1 MKDYRLDGKRVIV
14 VATMI
19 VLGGTF
25 AIGLQNSTDTD
36 LLKTAD
42 EILKEVVRIR
52 GLELKGPV
60 QKGIKNKEE
69 IAQYLRERIRDEY
82 DVNELRR
89 EGKVLKKLGLIP
101 QEMDYQE
108 FILKLLTEQV
118 GGYYDPDKKTF
129 FISSWLPLEQQK
141 PVMAHEL
148 THALQDQHFG
158 LNRFIK
164 QVRKMENDDMVLAR
178 QALVEGEGM
187 AVMFDYLLQPVG
199 KTFAELPAIVTVMRS
214 QLATVDSQFEVFK
227 NAPMFLKET
236 LLFPYGYGAAFLQKI
251 RSKEPWSSVNRI
263 YSDLPESTEQI
274 IHPEKYFDVRDK
286 PRPVEIEDPSARLG
300 KEWRI
305 SYRNVLGEFTTYL
318 LLKLFLSEEESLKGS
333 SGWDGDRLLL
343 LEKDGSGSCAV
354 FQESVWDSP
363 EDAGEFYQAL
373 SRWLQQRFP
382 RGKQSEDA
390 SGGFAWKD
398 GGEYHSIQRNGARIR
413 LIVGLPQEYSSKF
426 KNY

>member
-36 LLKTAD
+36 LLKRAVD
-42 EILKEVVRIR
+42 ILKEVVIIR

-178 QALVEGEGM
+178 QALVEGEAM
-187 AVMFDYLLQPVG
+187 AVMFDYLLQQQPVG
-199 KTFAELPAIVTVMRS
+199 KSFAELP
-214 QLATVDSQFEVFK
+214 
-227 NAPMFLKET
+227 
-236 LLFPYGYGAAFLQKI
+236 
-251 RSKEPWSSVNRI
+251 
-263 YSDLPESTEQI
+263 
-274 IHPEKYFDVRDK
+274 
-286 PRPVEIEDPSARLG
+286 
-300 KEWRI
+300 
-305 SYRNVLGEFTTYL
+305 
-318 LLKLFLSEEESLKGS
+318 
-333 SGWDGDRLLL
+333 
-343 LEKDGSGSCAV
+343 
-354 FQESVWDSP
+354 
-363 EDAGEFYQAL
+363 
-373 SRWLQQRFP
+373 
-382 RGKQSEDA
+382 
-390 SGGFAWKD
+390 
-398 GGEYHSIQRNGARIR
+398 
-413 LIVGLPQEYSSKF
+413 
-426 KNY
+426 

>member
-1 MKDYRLDGKRVIV
+1 MKDYRSNGKRVIF
-14 VATMI
+14 VATII
-19 VLGGTF
+19 VLGGAL
-25 AIGLQNSTDTD
+25 AIAFQSSDTD

-42 EILKEVVRIR
+42 EILKEVARIR

-60 QKGIKNKEE
+60 QKGIKSKEE

-82 DVNELRR
+82 DASELRR

-129 FISSWLPLEQQK
+129 FISGWLPLEQQK
-141 PVMAHEL
+141 PVMVHEL
-148 THALQDQHFG
+148 THALQDQHFD

-178 QALVEGEGM
+178 QALVEGEAM

-199 KTFAELPAIVTVMRS
+199 KSFAELPNIVTVMRS
-214 QLATVDSQFEVFK
+214 QLTAVDSQFEVFK

-251 RSKEPWSSVNRI
+251 RSKEPWSAVNRI

-286 PRPVEIEDPSARLG
+286 PQSVEIEDPSARLG
-300 KEWRI
+300 KGWRT

-318 LLKLFLSEEESLKGS
+318 LLKLFLSDEESLKAS

-343 LEKDGSGSCAV
+343 LEKDGSNGCTV

-363 EDAGEFYQAL
+363 EEAGEFYEAF

-382 RGKQSEDA
+382 GGKKSEDT

-398 GGEYHSIQRNGARIR
+398 NGEYHSIQRNGARVR
-413 LIVGLPQEYSSKF
+413 FIVGLPREDSSKF
-426 KNY
+426 KNF